1 MSGWQFPQWS
11 YGYTQ
16 MPGGYPYPGPGGAG
30 GYPGYHPPPPPR
42 PPLPHTAGRGRGG
55 KAPAAPQTFSPPS
68 TSTTSTTSPGTVV
81 IKAEPVI
88 QSQTTV
94 AGTSIAVKTEE
105 GEIVE
110 KSVHGIL
117 NGRNAVMFCNGK
129 KYCRQFLTSEITAFY
144 TRPEQTP
151 RSSHGVGTGEM
162 RRDVWRMFYCCNVL
176 L

>member
-16 MPGGYPYPGPGGAG
+16 MPGGYPYPGPGGPG

-162 RRDVWRMFYCCNVL
+162 RRDVWRIYCCNVL

>member
-16 MPGGYPYPGPGGAG
+16 MPGGYPYPGPGGPG

-68 TSTTSTTSPGTVV
+68 TSTTSTTSPGNVV

-162 RRDVWRMFYCCNVL
+162 RRGLEDVL
-176 L
+176 LL

>member
-16 MPGGYPYPGPGGAG
+16 MPGGYPYPGPGVPG
-30 GYPGYHPPPPPR
+30 GYSGYHPPPPPR

-105 GEIVE
+105 GQIVE
-110 KSVHGIL
+110 KNVHGIL

-162 RRDVWRMFYCCNVL
+162 RRDVWRIYCCNVL

>member
-16 MPGGYPYPGPGGAG
+16 MPGGYPYPGPGGPG

-55 KAPAAPQTFSPPS
+55 KTPAAPQTFSPPS
-68 TSTTSTTSPGTVV
+68 TSTTSTTSPGNVV

-162 RRDVWRMFYCCNVL
+162 RRDVWRIYCCNVL